1 MRIMDDEPNINGG
14 AEVKA
19 ADIMRTRIGVMT
31 YLALQYN
38 ELDEA
43 ACKQLGELIDQCLQE
58 REKRIVI
65 DLANVKTL
73 SSISLGAILDT
84 VEKIIRDGG
93 WLKVANVNTHVRDIL
108 DIAGVSDYVAT
119 LNPPEEK
126 SYSVFLPVAMLEKR
140 RLGDE
145 LVSRELITRKQ
156 LEQAL
161 EMQGNSGKRIG
172 QILVEQKWVSE
183 SDLLPVLAQQLQV
196 PYVKLNPQLYDPAV
210 INIIDKNKA
219 NQLCVLPLF
228 KVRDVLLI
236 ATPSPLS
243 IPVNDEIEDRTGCK
257 IKAILASRMDV
268 LQTINEAY
276 SGEQS
281 DYGLDL
287 FEAVEDDFQIV
298 ENVLPD
304 DYSQIDE
311 MAEGSPVIN
320 MVNSV
325 IQRAIR
331 DGASDIHIEPARNKS
346 RIRLRIDGVLY
357 EFTTL
362 NPELHASIVSRL
374 KVMANLDIA
383 ERRLPQDGR
392 IQVHTRGKQVD
403 LRFSS
408 LPGLFG
414 EKIVL
419 RVLDKNQS
427 LLDLNKLGMVD
438 HNLEAYKR
446 LLSKSFGLILATGP
460 TGSGK
465 TTSLYAALNYLNSI
479 EKNIVTIEEPVEYQ
493 MDIINQNEVR
503 ENIGLTF
510 ASVLKHV
517 LRQDPDII
525 MVGEIRDRETAEIAV
540 QAALTGHL
548 VLSTL
553 HTNHAI
559 GAISRMIDMGV
570 EPYLLS
576 SALIGVLGQRLVRT
590 VCPSCKTSF
599 IASPEVL
606 GRYGWADRKGMRLVQ
621 GRGCEECY
629 DSGYKG
635 RIGIHEVLEAD
646 ARLQDLITGNPSRED
661 LEHYLQDSSH
671 KSLFDDGLERV
682 SAGSTT
688 IEEVSRVVNV

>member
-1 MRIMDDEPNINGG
+1 MDEDSDLTDG
-14 AEVKA
+14 AGKA
-19 ADIMRTRIGVMT
+19 ASNITRSRIGMMT
-31 YLALQYN
+31 YLALHYN
-38 ELDEA
+38 VLDEA
-43 ACKQLGELIDQCLQE
+43 ACKQLSEVIDECLQE

-65 DLANVKTL
+65 DLATVRTL
-73 SSISLGAILDT
+73 SSTSLGAILDA
-84 VEKIIRDGG
+84 VEKIIHEGG
-93 WLKVANVNTHVRDIL
+93 WLKVANVNPHIRDIL
-108 DIAGVSDYVAT
+108 DLAGVSDYVAT

-126 SYSVFLPVAMLEKR
+126 STSVFLPVAMLEKR

-145 LVSRELITRKQ
+145 LVSRKLISETHLQ
-156 LEQAL
+156 QAL
-161 EMQGNSGKRIG
+161 EMQGNRGKRIG
-172 QILVEQKWVSE
+172 QILVEQNWIAE
-183 SDLLPVLAQQLQV
+183 NDLLPVLAQQLQV
-196 PYVKLNPQLYDPAV
+196 PYLKLNAQLYDPA
-210 INIIDKNKA
+210 IIKIIDKNKA
-219 NQLCVLPLF
+219 AQLCVFPLF
-228 KVRDVLLI
+228 KVREVLLI

-257 IKAILASRMDV
+257 IKAILASRKDV

-276 SGEQS
+276 SGDPQ
-281 DYGLDL
+281 DFGLDL
-287 FEAVEDDFQIV
+287 FEAVEDDFEVV
-298 ENVLPD
+298 ENLAPD
-304 DYSQIDE
+304 DYAQIDE
-311 MAEGSPVIN
+311 LAEGSPVIN

-331 DGASDIHIEPARNKS
+331 DGASDIHIEPGRNKS

-427 LLDLNKLGMVD
+427 LLDLNKLGMLE

-465 TTSLYAALNYLNSI
+465 TTSLYAALNSLNSI

-503 ENIGLTF
+503 EAIGLSF
-510 ASVLKHV
+510 DAILKHV

-525 MVGEIRDRETAEIAV
+525 MVGEIRDKETAEIAV

-590 VCPSCKTSF
+590 VCPSCKTSY
-599 IASPEVL
+599 IASPEL
-606 GRYGWADRKGMRLVQ
+606 LQRYGWADRNGMKLVQ

-646 ARLQDLITGNPSRED
+646 ARLQDLITGNPSRDE
-661 LEHYLQDSSH
+661 LEHYMEVSH
-671 KSLFDDGLERV
+671 HQSLFDDGLERV
-682 SAGSTT
+682 ASGLTT
-688 IEEVSRVVNV
+688 IEEVSRVINS